1 MSEPTV
7 KLASAGS
14 IYVHAMIFAKAGDA
28 NQGHAHTYDHFTLIA
43 RGKVRVESNGRE
55 VDVPEL
61 EIVFI
66 PKNVVH
72 RITALEDNTVVCC
85 LHALHSRDDPGEIL
99 DGTVIPPGTPPWAL
113 VTSAVPLLA
122 ADAKAQGIQVP

>member
-1 MSEPTV
+1 MSAPEV
-7 KLASAGS
+7 KMASTGS
-14 IYVHAMIFAKAGDA
+14 IYVRAMLFAKAGDVE
-28 NQGHAHTYDHFTLIA
+28 QGHAHTYDHFTLVSS
-43 RGKVRVESNGRE
+43 GKVRVESNGRE

-85 LHALHSRDDPGEIL
+85 LHALHSKDNPGDIL
-99 DGTVIPPGTPPWAL
+99 DGTVIPPGTPPWSF
-113 VTSAVPLLA
+113 VVPLLA
-122 ADAKAQGIQVP
+122 KDAEAAGIKV